1 MDATGFREWAA
12 RERRPL
18 AVRELRDPWAVLVVE
33 VMSQQTRIDRVD
45 AFARAFL
52 GRWPTPD
59 RLAAATTRDLLAAWA
74 GLGYNRR
81 ALALRDA
88 ARAIVES
95 HGGQVPP
102 DLAAL
107 EGLPGVGPYT
117 ARAVAASAFGRPVAP
132 LDVNVRR
139 VVSRLAG
146 DRLPPRALQSYAD
159 ALVWADDPRAWV
171 EAVMDL
177 AVAVCTPQ
185 PRCDACPLAAGC
197 ASRGIATRTLRPR
210 PPGSFPASRR
220 WLRGELLRRAR
231 SVGDGEWLAL
241 DRPLGSHGLT
251 AVREA
256 AASLVAESF
265 LEAHPDTDDLVRV
278 ASR

>member
-1 MDATGFREWAA
+1 VDTAAFRAWASA
-12 RERRPL
+12 ERRPL
-18 AVRELRDPWAVLVVE
+18 AVRELHDPWAVLVVE
-33 VMSQQTRIDRVD
+33 VMSQQTRIDRVE
-45 AFARAFL
+45 AFAVPFL
-52 GRWPTPD
+52 ECWPTPE
-59 RLAAATTRDLLAAWA
+59 RLAAASTRDLLAAWA

-81 ALALRDA
+81 ALALREA
-88 ARAIVES
+88 ARTIVER
-95 HGGQVPP
+95 HGGHLRADV
-102 DLAAL
+102 AAL
-107 EGLPGVGPYT
+107 EALPGVGPYT
-117 ARAVAASAFGRPVAP
+117 ARAVAASAFGMPVAP

-146 DRLPPRALQSYAD
+146 PSVAPRDLQAYAD

-177 AVAVCTPQ
+177 AVAVCTPD
-185 PRCDACPLAAGC
+185 PRCDSCPLAGGC
-197 ASRGIATRTLRPR
+197 ASRGIATHTPRPR
-210 PPGSFPASRR
+210 PPGSFPATRR

-231 SVGDGEWLAL
+231 GVGDGEWLTL
-241 DRPLGSHGLT
+241 DRAVGPHGLH

-265 LEAHPDTDDLVRV
+265 LEVHPESDDLVRI